1 MVPSPDQYRRISVP
15 ILTITGHYDGD
26 QPGAMTY
33 YRRHMQYGSTEARAN
48 HYLIIGPWDHAG
60 TRTPNRD
67 VGGLKFGEA
76 SVLDLNKLHAEWYD
90 WVMKGGP
97 KPAFLKKRIAYYV
110 VGAEEW
116 KYADSLESISSGK
129 RTLLIASDGS
139 ANDVFHSG
147 RLAEGAPKSAPAD
160 HWTYDPLDTRP
171 GEIEPAEDP
180 GYLTTQRAV
189 LNLFGNGA
197 VYHSEPFEA
206 AVEVT
211 GYAKLILWLAMD
223 VPDTDLQADV
233 YEILPEGGSV
243 LLTSA
248 AMRARYRESLR
259 QEKLVSPGKVERYE
273 FNDFTFFSRR
283 VSKGSRVRLVIHCPN
298 SPGIQKNYNSGGVV
312 AAESAKDA
320 RTAHITL
327 YHDAEHPSALELPL
341 VK

>member
-1 MVPSPDQYRRISVP
+1 
-15 ILTITGHYDGD
+15 
-26 QPGAMTY
+26 
-33 YRRHMQYGSTEARAN
+33 
-48 HYLIIGPWDHAG
+48 
-60 TRTPNRD
+60 
-67 VGGLKFGEA
+67 
-76 SVLDLNKLHAEWYD
+76 
-90 WVMKGGP
+90 
-97 KPAFLKKRIAYYV
+97 
-110 VGAEEW
+110 
-116 KYADSLESISSGK
+116 
-129 RTLLIASDGS
+129 
-139 ANDVFHSG
+139 
-147 RLAEGAPKSAPAD
+147 
-160 HWTYDPLDTRP
+160 
-171 GEIEPAEDP
+171 
-180 GYLTTQRAV
+180 